1 MLNQKPPTWKNIANA
16 PPDLKSMALQRAL
29 KERGVKKTTGLRY
42 QFIKFLELMPMA
54 PIPIM
59 AASLWLSV
67 DIIIIGANPLVNLL
81 TAFHAARNGATVLIS
96 STSEFDSWPYHFLN
110 DRTFVHF
117 VAKALNIPL
126 PESPSPN
133 PFIAYSHTPAP
144 HELLLEGLRKALSIA
159 DNWPGQI
166 IAVPPNYSMLPMT
179 RINNHNEKE
188 LLRPYILNST
198 EQAVPCPSGTIYH
211 QIKQI
216 ENRLPSITVH
226 PKADPSYVLAKKT
239 ILTTYSPLFDCFK
252 SAKGRYPTDVL
263 TTASATKNPTNAEE
277 YLRMILED
285 IVCAGVHFQRPTQP
299 T

>member
-117 VAKALNIPL
+117 VAKAMNTQL
-126 PESPSPN
+126 PERPAHN
-133 PFIAYSHTPAP
+133 PYITYTHTPEP
-144 HELLLEGLRKALSIA
+144 HELLIEGLRKSLLIA
-159 DNWPGQI
+159 DSWPGRI
-166 IAVPPNYSMLPMT
+166 YVLPRNYRLLPT
-179 RINNHNEKE
+179 DRINNHNATQK
-188 LLRPYILNST
+188 LRAYMLHYTEPPASANS
-198 EQAVPCPSGTIYH
+198 GIIYR

-216 ENRLPSITVH
+216 ESTLPSITVH
-226 PKADPSYVLAKKT
+226 RKADPSYVLAHET
-239 ILTTYSPLFDCFK
+239 ILTSYNPLFDCFK
-252 SAKGRYPTDVL
+252 SAEGRYPNDVS
-263 TTASATKNPTNAEE
+263 TTASATKKTSNADE
-277 YLRMILED
+277 YMRMILED
-285 IVCAGVHFQRPTQP
+285 IVWAGVRFQRPKHST
-299 T
+299 